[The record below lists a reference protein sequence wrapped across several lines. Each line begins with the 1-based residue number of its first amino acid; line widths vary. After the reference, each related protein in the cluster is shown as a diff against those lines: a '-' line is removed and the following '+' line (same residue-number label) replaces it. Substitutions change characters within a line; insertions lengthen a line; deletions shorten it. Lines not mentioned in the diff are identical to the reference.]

1 MCGETWACLETEGQD
16 AEEREKLKIHEWE
29 WGNNRGWAPGWTC
42 WTSALKRGREGM
54 PPPH

>member
-1 MCGETWACLETEGQD
+1 MCGETWACLETESQD

-29 WGNNRGWAPGWTC
+29 WGNNRGWAPGCTC
-42 WTSALKRGREGM
+42 WTSALKRGREGR